1 MKKVYLMI
9 AVVALITCL
18 KGIPYLVEGIAAR
31 GWDGVNYGRIVF
43 PLLISG
49 IFFRL
54 YKKDKQDA
62 KVSEVNYTYILECK
76 DGTYYT
82 GWTNNLEKRL
92 KDHNEGRGAKYTKAR
107 LPVSLIYYEEFQTK
121 EEAMRREYAI
131 KHMTRSEKE
140 KIVKMQLTVDIQLV
154 DITSIP

>member
-1 MKKVYLMI
+1 M
-9 AVVALITCL
+9 
-18 KGIPYLVEGIAAR
+18 
-31 GWDGVNYGRIVF
+31 
-43 PLLISG
+43 
-49 IFFRL
+49 
-54 YKKDKQDA
+54 
-62 KVSEVNYTYILECK
+62 NYTYILECK

-107 LPVSLIYYEEFQTK
+107 LPVSLIYHEEFQTK

-140 KIVKMQLTVDIQLV
+140 SLIKAPSVEMHK
-154 DITSIP
+154 